1 MNNNF
6 DWIFLFPSWFVFPE
20 RNRMC
25 WCYDRCLCWIIY
37 ILSVK
42 NCTVYKRQTPRPW
55 QNPVGLDFGELLG
68 PWPTVRT
75 SPNDDRCGFRAPSST
90 TLLPDAFFCR
100 SDHLQSVVSLIC
112 KALTCKKPPS
122 HPGRLLH
129 RLRFAIYKS
138 HGVSKSYEGAVCTE
152 ELNSRWPASP
162 TAHFCCSRSARPALI
177 LNFWRP
183 TTRDSHDSVTRH
195 RIRSNGRWVITTER
209 SRPNGELFFYMKMLD
224 CDFIVFK
231 QWCSSHPFGAVHQ
244 SIIYWFLNE

>member
-1 MNNNF
+1 MICVPRTEPYVLML
-6 DWIFLFPSWFVFPE
+6 WSLFMLNYLYFIGKKLYRVQTANTETLAKSCWSWFRRAFGPMTHGRDFSE
-20 RNRMC
+20 WRSLRFQSP
-25 WCYDRCLCWIIY
+25 IIDY
-37 ILSVK
+37 
-42 NCTVYKRQTPRPW
+42 
-55 QNPVGLDFGELLG
+55 F
-68 PWPTVRT
+68 
-75 SPNDDRCGFRAPSST
+75 APGCVIWE
-90 TLLPDAFFCR
+90 FFCR
-100 SDHLQSVVSLIC
+100 ADHLWSVVSLIC

-177 LNFWRP
+177 LNFWRRTP

-244 SIIYWFLNE
+244 SIIDWFFNE